1 MNRLLLDQDIKPLS
15 DFRANAATFLK
26 QVQKTKRPL
35 VITSHGKS
43 AAVLIDV
50 SEYEALIDKIELL
63 QDIHAAEQQL
73 EAGKGIG
80 HEEAKKRILEKL
92 GR

>member
-1 MNRLLLDQDIKPLS
+1 MHRLLLDQDIKPLS
-15 DFRANAATFLK
+15 DFRANAAAFLK

-63 QDIHAAEQQL
+63 QDVHAAEQQL
-73 EAGKGIG
+73 EAGKGTG
-80 HEEAKKRILEKL
+80 HEEAKKQILEKL
-92 GR
+92 GQ

>member
-1 MNRLLLDQDIKPLS
+1 MHRLLLDQDIKPLS
-15 DFRANAATFLK
+15 DFRANAAAFLK

-43 AAVLIDV
+43 AAVLLDV

-73 EAGKGIG
+73 EAGKGAG
-80 HEEAKKRILEKL
+80 HEEAKKQILEKL